1 MTDWK
6 IPLYKIFTDE
16 EDLHLVNDV
25 IKRGRSWA
33 IGPEIEQFEN
43 ELASFVGKKF
53 CVALNS
59 GTSGLHAA
67 LQAYGI
73 GTDDEVIV
81 PSFSFISTANS
92 VLFVNGTPVFSDI
105 ETENYGLDATLLDE
119 KISKKTKAIMPMDY
133 AGQSCK
139 IEEIKD
145 FSKKHDLILIE
156 DAAEGLGS
164 SINGNMVGS
173 QSDCAVFS
181 FTGNKVMT
189 TGEGGAVVTDS
200 EEIFDK
206 LKLIRSHGRIDVG
219 NYFENPNISDYVN
232 IGYNWRMPTISAA
245 LGLAQLSKLPKII
258 KMRKDNANYLSS
270 RLSKHSEIETPSP
283 KSGSDHI
290 YQMYTIKLKNSEIR
304 DNLQAHLT
312 KNGVFSKIYFSPI
325 HLTQFYSQKFNL
337 KKGILPITEEIS
349 SRILTLPMY
358 PNMTSEEK
366 DLIISTIDEFFE
378 SES

>member
-1 MTDWK
+1 MAHWK
-6 IPLYKIFTDE
+6 IPLYKIFTDD
-16 EDLHLVNDV
+16 EDLRLVNDV
-25 IKRGRSWA
+25 IKRGKSWA
-33 IGPEIEQFEN
+33 IGPEIEKFEN
-43 ELASFVGKKF
+43 ELSSFIGQKF

-73 GTDDEVIV
+73 GNDDEVIV

-92 VLFVNGTPVFSDI
+92 ILFVHATPIFSDI
-105 ETENYGLDATLLDE
+105 ETENFGLDASLLE
-119 KISKKTKAIMPMDY
+119 AKITNKTKAIMPMDY

-139 IEEIKD
+139 IHEILEVTE
-145 FSKKHDLILIE
+145 KHNLTLIE

-164 SINGNMVGS
+164 SINGKKIGT

-189 TGEGGAVVTDS
+189 TGEGGAIVTDS
-200 EEIFDK
+200 EEIYEK
-206 LKLIRSHGRIDVG
+206 LKLIRSHGRIDAQ

-245 LGLAQLSKLPKII
+245 LGLAQLAKLPKII
-258 KMRKDNANYLSS
+258 KMRKENANYLSS
-270 RLSKHSEIETPSP
+270 RLSKYSQIETPSP

-290 YQMYTIKLKNSEIR
+290 YQMYTIKLSNTKIR
-304 DNLQAHLT
+304 DSLQAYLT
-312 KNGVFSKIYFSPI
+312 ENRIFSKIYFPPI
-325 HLTQFYSQKFNL
+325 HLTKFFSQKFNL
-337 KKGILPITEEIS
+337 KDGLLPITEDIS

-358 PNMTSEEK
+358 PNMTGEEK
-366 DLIISTIDEFFE
+366 DLIVSTIGEFFE
-378 SES
+378 SKI

>member
-1 MTDWK
+1 MAHWK
-6 IPLYKIFTDE
+6 IPLYKIFTDD
-16 EDLHLVNDV
+16 EDLRLVNDV
-25 IKRGRSWA
+25 IKRGKSWA
-33 IGPEIEQFEN
+33 IGPEIEKFEN
-43 ELASFVGKKF
+43 ELSSFIGQKF

-73 GTDDEVIV
+73 GNDDEVIV

-92 VLFVNGTPVFSDI
+92 ILFVHTTPIFSDI
-105 ETENYGLDATLLDE
+105 ETENFGLDASLLE
-119 KISKKTKAIMPMDY
+119 AKITNKTKAIMPMDY

-139 IEEIKD
+139 IHEILEVTE
-145 FSKKHDLILIE
+145 KHNLTLIE

-164 SINGNMVGS
+164 SINGKKIGT

-189 TGEGGAVVTDS
+189 TGEGGAIVTDS
-200 EEIFDK
+200 EEIYEK
-206 LKLIRSHGRIDVG
+206 LKLIRSHGRIDAQ

-245 LGLAQLSKLPKII
+245 LGLAQLAKLPKII
-258 KMRKDNANYLSS
+258 KMRKENANYLSS
-270 RLSKHSEIETPSP
+270 RLSKYSQIETPSP

-290 YQMYTIKLKNSEIR
+290 YQMYTIKLSNTKIR
-304 DNLQAHLT
+304 DSLQAYLT
-312 KNGVFSKIYFSPI
+312 ENRIFSKIYFPPI
-325 HLTQFYSQKFNL
+325 HLTKFFSQKFNL
-337 KKGILPITEEIS
+337 KDGLLPITEDIS

-358 PNMTSEEK
+358 PNMTGEEK
-366 DLIISTIDEFFE
+366 DLIVSTIGEFFE
-378 SES
+378 SKI